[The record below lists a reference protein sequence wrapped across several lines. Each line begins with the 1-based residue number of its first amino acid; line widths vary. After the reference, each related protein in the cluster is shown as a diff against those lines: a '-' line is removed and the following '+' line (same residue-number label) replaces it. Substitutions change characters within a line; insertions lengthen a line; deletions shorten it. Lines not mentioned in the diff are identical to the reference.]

1 MDEKMSQNELRSEFA
16 PDCPIRNILSRI
28 CDKWSM
34 LVLYTLQQKPVMRF
48 NELRKSIP
56 DISQK
61 VLTTTLRTLE
71 EDGFVRR
78 KVYAEVPPRVEYSLT
93 DRALSLL
100 PYIDSLIACSSP
112 GRKRIWRR
120 SSRSGGGGDNQH
132 TRKRK

>member
-1 MDEKMSQNELRSEFA
+1 
-16 PDCPIRNILSRI
+16 
-28 CDKWSM
+28 M

-61 VLTTTLRTLE
+61 VLTTTLRMLE

-100 PYIDSLIACSSP
+100 PYIDGLIAWAKENMEEILKER
-112 GRKRIWRR
+112 GRRR
-120 SSRSGGGGDNQH
+120 
-132 TRKRK
+132 

>member
-1 MDEKMSQNELRSEFA
+1 MDEKTNRNELRSEFA

-71 EDGFVRR
+71 EDG
-78 KVYAEVPPRVEYSLT
+78 
-93 DRALSLL
+93 
-100 PYIDSLIACSSP
+100 
-112 GRKRIWRR
+112 KRIWRR
-120 SSRSGGGGDNQH
+120 SSRNGGEGDNQH

>member
-100 PYIDSLIACSSP
+100 PYIDGLIAWAKENMEEILKER
-112 GRKRIWRR
+112 GRRR
-120 SSRSGGGGDNQH
+120 
-132 TRKRK
+132 

>member
-1 MDEKMSQNELRSEFA
+1 MDEKMNQNEWRSEFA

-34 LVLYTLQQKPVMRF
+34 LVLYTLQH
-48 NELRKSIP
+48 
-56 DISQK
+56 SQK
-61 VLTTTLRTLE
+61 VLTTTLRMLE

-100 PYIDSLIACSSP
+100 PYIDSLIAWAKENMEEIIKER
-112 GRKRIWRR
+112 GRRR
-120 SSRSGGGGDNQH
+120 
-132 TRKRK
+132 

>member
-1 MDEKMSQNELRSEFA
+1 MDEKMSQNELKSEFA

-61 VLTTTLRTLE
+61 VLTTTWLRPSEGLCR
-71 EDGFVRR
+71 GA
-78 KVYAEVPPRVEYSLT
+78 AESRVLADRPGVVPL
-93 DRALSLL
+93 AL
-100 PYIDSLIACSSP
+100 Y
-112 GRKRIWRR
+112 R
-120 SSRSGGGGDNQH
+120 
-132 TRKRK
+132 